1 MDAVLAAVKDFQV
14 SVGEAYP
21 LGATLVDHGCNFA
34 IYAPDAKAVILCIF
48 HRDTEEPWAEIVLPE
63 KTGDVWHGF
72 VAEIFM
78 HRQPI
83 NCLLTLM
90 PKSSVVP

>member
-34 IYAPDAKAVILCIF
+34 IYAPDAKGLFCAFSIETRKNFGQKLFCLKKAV
-48 HRDTEEPWAEIVLPE
+48 TYGTA
-63 KTGDVWHGF
+63 
-72 VAEIFM
+72 
-78 HRQPI
+78 
-83 NCLLTLM
+83 LLLI
-90 PKSSVVP
+90 

>member
-34 IYAPDAKAVILCIF
+34 IYAPDAKAVILQ
-48 HRDTEEPWAEIVLPE
+48 HKET
-63 KTGDVWHGF
+63 KTKVK
-72 VAEIFM
+72 FM
-78 HRQPI
+78 
-83 NCLLTLM
+83 
-90 PKSSVVP
+90 